1 MEKKDKRL
9 TVPKWVLI
17 NRPKIPQT
25 LQNLSDQIV
34 CPSLKIWYSDERK
47 ASLWV
52 RSPWVDQFG
61 TQILLQCRAFTFSA
75 SLALKKEPKHA
86 LFWNLL
92 SRLPFLVVGHNFSL
106 PPSFY
111 PQFYIQLVPYSS
123 LYNHIQ
129 KSHLLCTVKSRAVA
143 RLD

>member
-1 MEKKDKRL
+1 MENMDKRL

-17 NRPKIPQT
+17 NGPKIPQT
-25 LQNLSDQIV
+25 PQTLSAQIV
-34 CPSLKIWYSDERK
+34 CPSLKFWDFDEEK
-47 ASLWV
+47 ASLGV
-52 RSPWVDQFG
+52 RSQCVDQFG

-106 PPSFY
+106 PTPSFY
-111 PQFYIQLVPYSS
+111 PQFYIGLVYIPF
-123 LYNHIQ
+123 LTFPT
-129 KSHLLCTVKSRAVA
+129 CF
-143 RLD
+143 

>member
-1 MEKKDKRL
+1 MENMDQGL

-17 NRPKIPQT
+17 NRPKIPKT

-34 CPSLKIWYSDERK
+34 CPSLKFWYSDERK
-47 ASLWV
+47 ASLLV
-52 RSPWVDQFG
+52 RSPCVDQFG

-106 PPSFY
+106 PTPSFY
-111 PQFYIQLVPYSS
+111 PQFYIRLVYIPF
-123 LYNHIQ
+123 LTFP
-129 KSHLLCTVKSRAVA
+129 LCF
-143 RLD
+143 